1 MSLAPP
7 TAYNTKVLTD
17 VGEQSSSRRR
27 LASLV
32 PRGCG
37 GKTRALFLGLA
48 FVLLAA
54 PEGRAQG
61 PAAAALVFTTPA
73 RTHQVTSAMELPGS
87 VEPLRKTRVASPV
100 AGLVKELLVRDGDSV
115 ENGEI
120 LARLDTDSA
129 EARRATLRAQIV
141 ESEARLHEADSNL
154 SRAQE
159 LFGASLISQEQLDG
173 SRFEREALHARTQ
186 SLRAMVAEV
195 DLAIEQ
201 SVIRAPFGGVVT
213 QKLTEIGQ
221 WVKVGDPLIE
231 VVGVADIEVRVDVP
245 GIHLH
250 KIRLGQP
257 ARVRIEALRQTTLRG
272 TVTAV
277 SPEADPKART
287 FPVKIAIPS
296 RNGSIRA
303 GMVASVSFA
312 PARPRHVT
320 IVPKDA
326 LVEQDRGW
334 VVFVVGDDQRVS
346 PVPVRLGEGAGAWS
360 EVLGAI
366 EPGDTVV
373 TRGNERLRAGQ
384 SVTAEHQDYPLP

>member
-1 MSLAPP
+1 
-7 TAYNTKVLTD
+7 
-17 VGEQSSSRRR
+17 
-27 LASLV
+27 
-32 PRGCG
+32 
-37 GKTRALFLGLA
+37 
-48 FVLLAA
+48 
-54 PEGRAQG
+54 
-61 PAAAALVFTTPA
+61 
-73 RTHQVTSAMELPGS
+73 MELPGS

-115 ENGEI
+115 ENGKI

-154 SRAQE
+154 ARALE

-201 SVIRAPFGGVVT
+201 SVIRAPFAGVVT

-231 VVGVADIEVRVDVP
+231 VVGVSDIEVRVDVP
-245 GIHLH
+245 GIHLG
-250 KIRLGQP
+250 KVQLGQS

-272 TVTAV
+272 TVTAL

-296 RNGSIRA
+296 RNGSIRV

-312 PARPRHVT
+312 PARPRRVT

-326 LVEQDRGW
+326 LVEQDRSW
-334 VVFVVGDDQRVS
+334 VVFVVGEDQTVS